1 VGFIVLPCFFS
12 GEMSD
17 FLSDRGVNKENPV
30 FSGAEIKLA
39 KYLGAC
45 PGDSQ
50 L

>member
-1 VGFIVLPCFFS
+1 
-12 GEMSD
+12 MSD
-17 FLSDRGVNKENPV
+17 FLSEREVNEENPV

-45 PGDSQ
+45 HGDSS